1 MSSISLSSYLE
12 EICYTLSIAYNIED
26 KIKFNLT
33 IQEVSLNLERTVPFG
48 LILNELLVNAIK
60 YAYPNRTGS
69 IDIEITE
76 VDKCVKIVVTD
87 YGVGFDLNIQG
98 DSLGNE
104 LVEALIDQLDGEL
117 NIISN
122 NKGTICTILFKS

>member
-1 MSSISLSSYLE
+1 LSSISLSSYLE